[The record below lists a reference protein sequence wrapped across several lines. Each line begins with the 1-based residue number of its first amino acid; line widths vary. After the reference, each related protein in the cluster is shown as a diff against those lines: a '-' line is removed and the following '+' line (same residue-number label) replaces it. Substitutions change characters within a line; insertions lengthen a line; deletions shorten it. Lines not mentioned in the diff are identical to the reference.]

1 MTENQGAGTGFNFNQ
16 SALDIQVDG
25 NHYKK
30 YKIQPMEYIHANNI
44 PFPEGNAIKY
54 ITRWRDK
61 GGLKDIDK
69 AIHILQMLK
78 ELELKNPSN

>member
-1 MTENQGAGTGFNFNQ
+1 MTEK
-16 SALDIQVDG
+16 SALEIQVDG
-25 NHYKK
+25 DHYKK

-44 PFPEGNAIKY
+44 PFPEDNAIKY

>member
-1 MTENQGAGTGFNFNQ
+1 MIEQ
-16 SALDIQVDG
+16 SALEMQVDG

-44 PFPEGNAIKY
+44 PFAEGNAIKY

-78 ELELKNPSN
+78 ELELKNQSN

>member
-1 MTENQGAGTGFNFNQ
+1 MTEK
-16 SALDIQVDG
+16 SALEIQVDG
-25 NHYKK
+25 DHYKK

-44 PFPEGNAIKY
+44 PYPEGNAIKY